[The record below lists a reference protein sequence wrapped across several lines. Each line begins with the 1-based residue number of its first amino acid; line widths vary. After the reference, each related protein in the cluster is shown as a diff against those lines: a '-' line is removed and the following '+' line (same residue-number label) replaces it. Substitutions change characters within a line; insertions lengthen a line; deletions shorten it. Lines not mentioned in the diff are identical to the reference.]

1 VLPNG
6 TLAMTLEGTP
16 GGVYAILGSPGLLT
30 PLANWTEVL
39 RLTNTT
45 GQTTFTNPA
54 PAVTPFYYRA
64 KQL

>member
-1 VLPNG
+1 
-6 TLAMTLEGTP
+6 MTLEGVP
-16 GGVYAILGSPGLLT
+16 GRVYALVGSPSLLT

-45 GQTTFTNPA
+45 GHTTFTNPA
-54 PAVTPFYYRA
+54 PAITPQYYRA